1 VWQIRE
7 VHDVLSRNSQRGVQV
22 VRTRHAITFLFD
34 YPFRHV
40 QIVLRCVPDCLTALP
55 TETAG

>member
-1 VWQIRE
+1 

-40 QIVLRCVPDCLTALP
+40 QIVLRCVPDCLTALSM
-55 TETAG
+55 ETAG